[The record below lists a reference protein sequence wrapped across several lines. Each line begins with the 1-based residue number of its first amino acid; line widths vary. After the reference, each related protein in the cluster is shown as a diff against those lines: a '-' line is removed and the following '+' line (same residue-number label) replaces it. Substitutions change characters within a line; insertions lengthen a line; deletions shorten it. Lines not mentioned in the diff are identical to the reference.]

1 MAFSPEN
8 QFGTL
13 TCFETLR
20 TQLVELET
28 DDEPSSQ
35 SLDSEEEY
43 QCDEYHSEMFR
54 ILHSKKIMT
63 ILPRLKDLQNKI
75 REQLNMDLDFSTIQ
89 ENDSTGELEQPIL
102 IACKIQKE
110 AFIVHKLVEYF
121 LLNGASAKAS
131 DHNSTALHY
140 VVQNGYPD
148 VLILLLDTVSDKR
161 YPIDIEQHDAK
172 GRTALQLAA
181 LDAKFECFEVLVSR
195 GAKLDGLSANGKTA
209 LHLACSKIG
218 DTECENNAECENGES
233 ELKTSN
239 RKQVVERL
247 LEHNPD
253 LFHVPTSH
261 TCKDVPAMY
270 PLHVAVYY
278 ENLEILELLIKYCL
292 KSSRWDNKYRKGKP
306 SKFSIFQQRTEN
318 DKGQG
323 PLNLAAHFGK
333 YEAVKI
339 LLKYAKNVEI
349 SETSVN
355 FRQKK
360 RVLTPLHNAIIGKR
374 HNFRNYNP
382 DNEDFMANNEE
393 SHDKRVLKIAD
404 SESNTK
410 RDVTTDNETRIKII
424 RALCEA
430 KADLSAKAGLGA
442 LTPLEFATNDTEFNV
457 FVPVLREFEKID
469 YDRDSKNEIL
479 IPRRVN
485 VHRVTS

>member
-1 MAFSPEN
+1 
-8 QFGTL
+8 
-13 TCFETLR
+13 
-20 TQLVELET
+20 
-28 DDEPSSQ
+28 
-35 SLDSEEEY
+35 
-43 QCDEYHSEMFR
+43 
-54 ILHSKKIMT
+54 MT

-306 SKFSIFQQRTEN
+306 SKFSIFQQRTET
-318 DKGQG
+318 Q
-323 PLNLAAHFGK
+323 
-333 YEAVKI
+333 
-339 LLKYAKNVEI
+339 
-349 SETSVN
+349 
-355 FRQKK
+355 
-360 RVLTPLHNAIIGKR
+360 
-374 HNFRNYNP
+374 
-382 DNEDFMANNEE
+382 
-393 SHDKRVLKIAD
+393 
-404 SESNTK
+404 
-410 RDVTTDNETRIKII
+410 
-424 RALCEA
+424 
-430 KADLSAKAGLGA
+430 
-442 LTPLEFATNDTEFNV
+442 
-457 FVPVLREFEKID
+457 
-469 YDRDSKNEIL
+469 
-479 IPRRVN
+479 
-485 VHRVTS
+485 